1 MLLCRKHFFRFL
13 NSPRCL
19 MKLRNHCVQWCLPFF
34 LFAGITMTTMI
45 TALKYPLNENIHL
58 LTTGRF
64 IKYLLV
70 SLRKW
75 LLSGR
80 ICTASRFDM
89 LCIQRCCSAR
99 LFRNYL
105 SCSCLLIS
113 LPPLCSFSTGLFLG
127 SSWVN
132 ERDERW
138 LSIKSLFVKHSGC
151 RPAIATVPQSH

>member
-1 MLLCRKHFFRFL
+1 MFDEIAEPLCSVVPAFFFICRYHYDDGD
-13 NSPRCL
+13 N
-19 MKLRNHCVQWCLPFF
+19 CVEVSFEW
-34 LFAGITMTTMI
+34 
-45 TALKYPLNENIHL
+45 NIHL

-80 ICTASRFDM
+80 ICTASRFDT